1 MTEETERA
9 DLLAPLGMLTA
20 VGLAFI
26 VGWCA
31 PASEY
36 RFQQRALHEV
46 RRLTARAALIC
57 LRNEGL
63 PQPGNC
69 CRSKADAC

>member
-20 VGLAFI
+20 VGLSFL

-31 PASEY
+31 LCSM
-36 RFQQRALHEV
+36 L
-46 RRLTARAALIC
+46 
-57 LRNEGL
+57 
-63 PQPGNC
+63 
-69 CRSKADAC
+69 